1 MIKHPQSLQLTSFK
15 KTPEAESTR
24 DPIQTSTSPR
34 ATPRT
39 IRQIYE
45 QKGESPFQPK
55 PPITSK
61 PKTVSQLLK
70 EKRALAAVFSPELE
84 EILKNSNTQLHLQ
97 MIEEQKQLQEIAK
110 QKAQQAIKEQER
122 KEQIAQRAA
131 QQALE
136 AEKRRKAQEEYE
148 LEQQRLA
155 EEEARIVREE
165 QERSERDRMIAEGEW
180 LRLQAQREAAEKQ
193 KILEQKRIE
202 AEHQARIEQQRL
214 AEQALE
220 ELERKRKQTAD
231 QIRERRE
238 ASKTIDSDP
247 RIEEEI
253 GKMRNELMGPDGRI
267 DEAKIAMATAISSY
281 PSIESLDEIPKQSLT
296 EEQQKYYERK
306 EQILTAKLNVAEDTY
321 YDRESFDSSIEEAHY
336 FRVEYDSIKKELERK
351 RRVCAKMLNLP
362 IRKMPRYPTPPSV
375 KTPPPGKLTQK
386 QIDYY
391 IDKDEELRLLDNK
404 RYLTYLTGLAQ
415 AQTPEERESYIAEGL
430 RHQEMTEALQKKIE
444 RALDSGL
451 GEDLT
456 QVKEK
461 LKAEGREPQTNDY
474 LELQGSIETS
484 PTSEEKEFQ
493 PKRVI
498 KKGSPGQV
506 GPSPLQ
512 EDMNKHIKQN
522 LVQMGMTA
530 YEPEE
535 RKLQDKSKKGKDLET
550 SAPLPLPQRK
560 KIERVNVKPIGENTI
575 PYQYSKEIGRNGGI
589 ERPTSTEARE
599 SQDSAIQTAKDFF
612 NGEKVNKTGTPVG
625 EPQRELDWD
634 GLDEN
639 IQIKSPV
646 NERQSDSEKQRGPR
660 TKTTMQQK
668 KHTFQRNVQNK
679 AWTMPKPPHAKIYK
693 RKVGDPSAKIYSDEG
708 VYGDE
713 KDELWA
719 KGYCTP
725 EREINLFDIV
735 CEKCQGDHLDLYCPF
750 KKSGRPVPP
759 KKPIVVLERQIPEAY
774 NEQEGFR
781 STNPCW
787 NCQGWHYYRD
797 CPEKEWHGQL
807 ERAKEESDE
816 LHLKLLINSKG
827 YARLNQL
834 TLKQIE
840 TIRKSQKEPLPQNS
854 TKAPFREITSEE
866 RRVSELAKKES
877 KGSSEQV
884 QLDQNSV
891 RRWVE
896 EQNILNQ
903 GMRYNAEVSIP
914 YDFSKFSNDDS
925 GKGSS
930 DSQKKGEK

>member
-1 MIKHPQSLQLTSFK
+1 MNTVKKAPVPSGPTAFVSYKESVLDVLDQQTPRIPSRLRRALSETAIPPMVYGITPEESSSEKERTLPQTTSGTYIPMTKLTKTEIEAELPTWVGIVPACTTVEPLTQFTQTIQGNSVVTVPAMSLVSDEVKTSSLQNQIEPDFYLPGGERLSHIKTYRSAESTPEGNPAVMLKLPFLETKYNAAMFMLDKYSGNLFVADEKGLYVKIAEKGWIFPTEGMLEEPLAGNIPQQGDKTPQSLQLTSFK

-34 ATPRT
+34 ATSRT

-55 PPITSK
+55 PSISPK
-61 PKTVSQLLK
+61 PKTVNQLLK

-110 QKAQQAIKEQER
+110 QKAQQAIKEQ
-122 KEQIAQRAA
+122 IAQRVT
-131 QQALE
+131 QRALE
-136 AEKRRKAQEEYE
+136 AEERRKAQKGYE

-165 QERSERDRMIAEGEW
+165 QERSERDRMIAEGER

-193 KILEQKRIE
+193 EILEQKRIE

-220 ELERKRKQTAD
+220 ELERKRKQTAN
-231 QIRERRE
+231 QMRERQE

-247 RIEEEI
+247 HIEEEI
-253 GKMRNELMGPDGRI
+253 GKMRNELVGPDGQI
-267 DEAKIAMATAISSY
+267 DEVKITMATAISSY

-306 EQILTAKLNVAEDTY
+306 EQILTAKLNIAEDTY
-321 YDRESFDSSIEEAHY
+321 YDRKSFDSSIEEAHY

-404 RYLTYLTGLAQ
+404 RYLAYLTGLAQ

-456 QVKEK
+456 QAREK

-474 LELQGSIETS
+474 LELQESAETS
-484 PTSEEKEFQ
+484 PTSEEREFQ
-493 PKRVI
+493 PKRVM

-506 GPSPLQ
+506 GPSLLQ

-535 RKLQDKSKKGKDLET
+535 RKLQNKSKKGKDL
-550 SAPLPLPQRK
+550 
-560 KIERVNVKPIGENTI
+560 
-575 PYQYSKEIGRNGGI
+575 
-589 ERPTSTEARE
+589 
-599 SQDSAIQTAKDFF
+599 
-612 NGEKVNKTGTPVG
+612 
-625 EPQRELDWD
+625 
-634 GLDEN
+634 
-639 IQIKSPV
+639 
-646 NERQSDSEKQRGPR
+646 
-660 TKTTMQQK
+660 
-668 KHTFQRNVQNK
+668 
-679 AWTMPKPPHAKIYK
+679 
-693 RKVGDPSAKIYSDEG
+693 
-708 VYGDE
+708 
-713 KDELWA
+713 
-719 KGYCTP
+719 
-725 EREINLFDIV
+725 
-735 CEKCQGDHLDLYCPF
+735 
-750 KKSGRPVPP
+750 
-759 KKPIVVLERQIPEAY
+759 
-774 NEQEGFR
+774 
-781 STNPCW
+781 
-787 NCQGWHYYRD
+787 
-797 CPEKEWHGQL
+797 
-807 ERAKEESDE
+807 
-816 LHLKLLINSKG
+816 
-827 YARLNQL
+827 
-834 TLKQIE
+834 
-840 TIRKSQKEPLPQNS
+840 
-854 TKAPFREITSEE
+854 
-866 RRVSELAKKES
+866 
-877 KGSSEQV
+877 
-884 QLDQNSV
+884 
-891 RRWVE
+891 
-896 EQNILNQ
+896 
-903 GMRYNAEVSIP
+903 
-914 YDFSKFSNDDS
+914 
-925 GKGSS
+925 
-930 DSQKKGEK
+930 